1 MWYLQVFEKDGD
13 RLIKSYPLNGVG
25 IGRIRTLFPGRSD
38 AELVGL
44 SWAVELN
51 QASAVGQLVGEPLRF
66 DEFAY
71 FIDFFSEDVIDRSAH
86 RSTPL
91 GVSAPGSS
99 KQQLTS
105 HDRELVRSHLRRLG
119 VAGQVRIS
127 TQARSD
133 ELVIVL
139 PALAFA
145 SLTDHGVEQELQS
158 ALHRKV
164 WITTDGP
171 EWDGQTE
178 ELD

>member
-1 MWYLQVFEKDGD
+1 MWYLLAFEKDGD
-13 RLIKSYPLNGVG
+13 RLMKSYPLNEVG
-25 IGRIRTLFPGRSD
+25 IERIRTLFPGRAD

-44 SWAVELN
+44 SWAVQLN
-51 QASAVGQLVGEPLRF
+51 QAITVGHLVGEPLRF

-71 FIDFFSEDVIDRSAH
+71 FIDFYSDDQTDRSAH
-86 RSTPL
+86 RSAPL
-91 GVSAPGSS
+91 GVSAPGRS
-99 KQQLTS
+99 KPQLTS
-105 HDRELVRSHLRRLG
+105 HERELVRSLLRRHG

-127 TQARSD
+127 TQAGSD

-139 PALAFA
+139 PASA
-145 SLTDHGVEQELQS
+145 STSFSDYGVEEELQN

-171 EWDGQTE
+171 IWDGQTE